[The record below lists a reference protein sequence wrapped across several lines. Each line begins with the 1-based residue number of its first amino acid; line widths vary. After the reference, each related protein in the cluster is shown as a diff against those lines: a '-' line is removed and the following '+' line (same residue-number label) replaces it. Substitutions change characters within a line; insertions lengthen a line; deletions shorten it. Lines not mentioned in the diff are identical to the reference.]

1 MAWNGEMRPFV
12 AGVKRA
18 VVAGIILPLLIVM
31 FGLDVHLLGARAA
44 AQHAAFGFVLSLI
57 ALEFLLRPERLP
69 LTCSARPMGN
79 LKALGPIYLMLLFVV
94 AYNLGLLERAALG
107 NFRKFA
113 MLLGSLVLSYTG
125 LRLSHRRQSI
135 LSRIEFDDLP
145 DTPTQR
151 LGLSEPV

>member
-18 VVAGIILPLLIVM
+18 VIAGIILPLLMVM
-31 FGLDVHLLGARAA
+31 FGYDVYMLGTRAA
-44 AQHAAFGFVLSLI
+44 VQHGAFGFVLSLI

-79 LKALGPIYLMLLFVV
+79 LKALGPIYLMLLFVI
-94 AYNLGLLERAALG
+94 AYNLGLLERAALVD
-107 NFRKFA
+107 FRKFA
-113 MLLGSLVLSYTG
+113 MLLGSLGLIYAG
-125 LRLSHRRQSI
+125 LRLSQRRQSI